1 MASQAMR
8 GYFGQQPTL
17 PNTFDHTSQRI
28 HSVGYVQLLK
38 TPQRVLLANP
48 MVVPMTGL
56 TILLPRFNSSPL
68 TVSSLRK
75 EMSMRALESEGL
87 NLITSSGMFSLEQ
100 GLHIL
105 YPKGT
110 QQPIPK
116 NLRHFLGLKANELS
130 PTCLV
135 KMDEAG
141 ELEAAAHE
149 VGLTP
154 ETSLPHN
161 AELERDIREE
171 KECCRSIHLQSG
183 LPYDLH
189 THSYPFACLSMSFD
203 RPATFDKAKTQ
214 WEALTKFDGIR
225 HCFGQLVYY
234 RKKGINKRTLE
245 PNLAP
250 AFVSGLG

>member
-1 MASQAMR
+1 M
-8 GYFGQQPTL
+8 
-17 PNTFDHTSQRI
+17 
-28 HSVGYVQLLK
+28 
-38 TPQRVLLANP
+38 
-48 MVVPMTGL
+48 
-56 TILLPRFNSSPL
+56 
-68 TVSSLRK
+68 
-75 EMSMRALESEGL
+75 
-87 NLITSSGMFSLEQ
+87 
-100 GLHIL
+100 
-105 YPKGT
+105 
-110 QQPIPK
+110 
-116 NLRHFLGLKANELS
+116 KANELS

-154 ETSLPHN
+154 ETSLPNRWPHN

-214 WEALTKFDGIR
+214 WEALTKSKLDGIR
-225 HCFGQLVYY
+225 HCFGQV
-234 RKKGINKRTLE
+234 KRALISA
-245 PNLAP
+245 L
-250 AFVSGLG
+250 